1 MSIYRLENT
10 KLTSINEISISLER
24 DIQKITEDNLE
35 TLFGLKLI
43 KSEFQLH
50 NLRIDSLA
58 FDEENPSFVI
68 IEYKKGTNYSVIDQ
82 GFSYLSLMLNNKA
95 DFILEYNDRVS
106 KPIKREDVDW
116 SQSKVV
122 FVSPSFGTYQLNAIN
137 FRNLPF
143 ELWEVKKYEKDM
155 YSYTEIRASE
165 QSEDIE
171 NIIKDPNIEKV
182 TKEVKVY
189 TVDGH
194 FPEKRELARELFDVL
209 RERVIGLNDSMQE
222 VPTKYYIAYKVPY
235 NGKLQNILEV
245 VPLASGLK
253 LYFDISKSDL
263 TDPEKI
269 VKDCEKVGH
278 WATGDSVLNITNTQ
292 ELDYAMYLIKQVYD
306 KFIKEKN

>member
-1 MSIYRLENT
+1 MSIYRLEN
-10 KLTSINEISISLER
+10 KRLTSINEISISLER
-24 DIQKITEDNLE
+24 DIQQITEDNLE

-58 FDEENPSFVI
+58 FDEENQSFVI

-116 SQSKVV
+116 SQSKVL

-209 RERVIGLNDSMQE
+209 RQRVLGLSDSMQE
-222 VPTKYYIAYKVPY
+222 VPTKYYVAYKVPY

-253 LYFDISKSDL
+253 LYFDISKNDL

-278 WATGDSVLNITNTQ
+278 WATGDSVLNITNEQ

-306 KFIKEKN
+306 KFLK